1 MQAGSRSSSS
11 ALAAA
16 EPLAGL
22 GDVHA
27 LRQGVDVDV
36 RGAPQLAHD
45 AVTMR
50 TPFKRML
57 ARVIG
62 GPGLL
67 RMVRAP
73 KARAHP

>member
-1 MQAGSRSSSS
+1 MLTSTER
-11 ALAAA
+11 
-16 EPLAGL
+16 
-22 GDVHA
+22 
-27 LRQGVDVDV
+27 
-36 RGAPQLAHD
+36 PQLAHD

-67 RMVRAP
+67 RIQTAC
-73 KARAHP
+73 